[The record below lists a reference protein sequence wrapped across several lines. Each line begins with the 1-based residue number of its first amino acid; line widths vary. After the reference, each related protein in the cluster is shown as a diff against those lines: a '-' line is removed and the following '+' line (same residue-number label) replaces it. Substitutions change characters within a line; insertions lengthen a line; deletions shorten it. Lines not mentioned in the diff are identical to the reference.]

1 MVEAELME
9 DYNVEDAVAA
19 GTIALCNVLKW
30 LREASEANTGASA
43 LTREP
48 DATESLRGSN
58 GLD

>member
-9 DYNVEDAVAA
+9 GYNAA
-19 GTIALCNVLKW
+19 DDIAGSTAWLEFLVW

-48 DATESLRGSN
+48 DATESLRGSK